1 MCSSE
6 RYAGKGSIRQ
16 MIAAA
21 FLTLA
26 AVLALADI
34 LGPGHDFGAVGSA
47 VVLFLFFRWLGPR
60 GWNRL
65 LTALL
70 WLSAGIAAMAVV
82 QMWWMPRAHG
92 PFNSPNYLGAYA
104 VLMFFLAVA
113 ARSTRSPWAIDWA
126 IVGAANLLSLAL
138 SQSRGALLALGAGLF
153 VTLYR
158 KAPLVAGGVGLA
170 VASVALWIRSGNEEA
185 RIGLWRLGWQIA
197 QQRLALGWGQ
207 GFINVGGLNHF
218 YSIPLDVL
226 IWGGIPAVAAGAW
239 LLVAAWRSASDYR
252 PFLAAW
258 FVQGLF
264 LSGIPATWIPFVAGL
279 GVIAGSASHADRESR
294 SPNASSPAAET
305 PRSAPRCL
313 GRGYARIRTR
323 LQSRTSGPDRSS
335 APVPATSPNT
345 P

>member
-1 MCSSE
+1 
-6 RYAGKGSIRQ
+6 

-34 LGPGHDFGAVGSA
+34 LGPGHDFSA
-47 VVLFLFFRWLGPR
+47 TEAALVLFLFCRWLGPV

-65 LTALL
+65 LTAAL
-70 WLSAGIAAMAVV
+70 WLSVGIAAMAVGQV
-82 QMWWMPRAHG
+82 IINSGVRAWG

-104 VLMFFLAVA
+104 VLMFWLAAVEANGLRGRVLPLVA
-113 ARSTRSPWAIDWA
+113 AASQ
-126 IVGAANLLSLAL
+126 LLSLAL

-170 VASVALWIRSGNEEA
+170 VASVALWIRPGNEEA

-197 QQRLALGWGQ
+197 QQRLVLGWGQ

-226 IWGGIPAVAAGAW
+226 IWGGIPAIAAGAW
-239 LLVAAWRSASDYR
+239 LLVAAWRAAPDYR

-264 LSGIPATWIPFVAGL
+264 ISGIPATWIPFVAGL
-279 GVIAGSASHADRESR
+279 GFI
-294 SPNASSPAAET
+294 ASSKKSGSFVDSRQPTTADNSCNDKQQETAPDPSGQNLSRASDGPGAILPAPSF
-305 PRSAPRCL
+305 PRPYPFGIGSR
-313 GRGYARIRTR
+313 YR
-323 LQSRTSGPDRSS
+323 L
-335 APVPATSPNT
+335 
-345 P
+345 